1 MRKTITFFTMLILSI
16 GVGWAD
22 TSTLTFT
29 KACGG
34 SGTADD
40 GVVWTVT
47 SDAAESTY
55 DGTKGI
61 HYGTGS
67 AAVSYLTLTTSGIGG
82 TITQVK
88 VNASGASGTSAK
100 LNVTVGGAAFG
111 SQQSLSATATDY
123 TFTGSASGQ
132 IAVTVSQTSA
142 KRALYVKSI
151 EVTYTSTV
159 APPTFSGVE
168 NNATSNTN
176 VTLTMATATTG
187 ASIHYTKRA
196 VDDQTVSTS
205 DLTSNYSSPITYSED
220 GNYVIYAAA
229 YKGGQWSAISSIHFT
244 IDKQSAPT
252 PSGDY
257 ELVTDASKLTAGD
270 LIIITSSKANGDAYA
285 MGPQNGKYRSVS
297 AISVDR
303 NTTSPGDDTQIL
315 TLKGESDAWQ
325 FETENGY
332 LYASSSTSND
342 IATGTLSDAGNN
354 ANATI
359 ALNADT
365 HEATIVFQGSNT
377 RNQLRYNYNGGS
389 NIRFS
394 CYNSNSTL
402 PLVYIFRKKTEP
414 PLTTV
419 TGLSELKQQEPGTTV
434 RLSLPDDCNARV
446 LTVHGTDTYV
456 RDNSG
461 AIVFHGDILPTRD
474 LQYNQHLAG
483 WIVGKY
489 TVNATSGLPQFE
501 PVEGKTNTAF
511 LVIADP
517 VTEAT
522 TTAKAITAD
531 EYNDHLA
538 DWVTVN
544 DLRVGA
550 DDYTIVDGL
559 EQGITV
565 PYDGALVDVNAIVAG
580 DDTFYP
586 TDQSVTYVVDAKQ
599 EFVKPD
605 ANLEGVPVRYKRT
618 FQADTWTPLT
628 LPFDLDDFDGKVM
641 EFSGLEQGEPVTGA
655 LSGWEYAAG
664 NMLFTHASTIE
675 AGKPYLVKPNNDIT
689 VMTFGSTTL
698 SSKEPVC
705 VVHTIAGT
713 ASNAPRRVSSVGDN
727 DEYSFVGVYTPTTL
741 STDHTQRFMDE
752 AGGVAWVE
760 GESVTIDGT
769 TAYFEAPANQG
780 IHLKFADDQTESI
793 ITVIDDLTRDQAVSR
808 PEGIYNLLGVKM
820 RQSWADLPRGIYIVN
835 GKKVVK

>member
-1 MRKTITFFTMLILSI
+1 MKHLSTLLTLLMLCA
-16 GVGWAD
+16 GVCRAE

-29 KACGG
+29 AACGG

-40 GVVWTVT
+40 GVAWTVT
-47 SDAAESTY
+47 SDAAESTFESNR
-55 DGTKGI
+55 GI

-67 AAVSYLTLTTSGIGG
+67 VAVSYLRLTTDRIGG

-88 VNASGASGTSAK
+88 VNASGASGTLAK

-111 SQQSLSATATDY
+111 SQQSLTSTATDY

-132 IAVTVSQTSA
+132 IVVTLSQTRA
-142 KRALYVKSI
+142 QKALYVKSI
-151 EVTYTSTV
+151 AVTY
-159 APPTFSGVE
+159 
-168 NNATSNTN
+168 
-176 VTLTMATATTG
+176 
-187 ASIHYTKRA
+187 
-196 VDDQTVSTS
+196 STS
-205 DLTSNYSSPITYSED
+205 GSGGGGDDPIDDPTGD
-220 GNYVIYAAA
+220 G
-229 YKGGQWSAISSIHFT
+229 T
-244 IDKQSAPT
+244 
-252 PSGDY
+252 Y
-257 ELVTDASKLTAGD
+257 ELVTNASTLADGD
-270 LIIITSSKANGDAYA
+270 LIIITSSKDDGDAFA
-285 MGPQNGKYRSVS
+285 MGPQTNANYRDLAAITIAGK
-297 AISVDR
+297 
-303 NTTSPGDDTQIL
+303 TTTPGSGVQIL
-315 TLKGESDAWQ
+315 TLEGTSGAWY
-325 FETENGY
+325 FNTGKGY
-332 LYASSSTSND
+332 LYASSNSSNYL
-342 IATGTLSDAGNN
+342 GTETTKDNNNN
-354 ANATI
+354 AKASISINSV
-359 ALNADT
+359 T
-365 HEATIVFQGSNT
+365 HEATIVFQGSNSH
-377 RNQLRYNYNGGS
+377 NNIRYNAQNT
-389 NIRFS
+389 RFS
-394 CYNSNSTL
+394 CYSSNSQM
-402 PLVYIFRKKTEP
+402 PLVYIFRKKTEQ

-522 TTAKAITAD
+522 TTAKVITAD

-559 EQGITV
+559 EQGIKV

-641 EFSGLEQGEPVTGA
+641 EFSGLEHGEPVTGA

-689 VMTFGSTTL
+689 VITFGSTTL
-698 SSKEPVC
+698 SSKEPVR

>member
-257 ELVTDASKLTAGD
+257 VFYESFNKTNGHGGNEDGFDYNATGNPTYDNDGWTSASVNSGAQCVKTGS
-270 LIIITSSKANGDAYA
+270 SSKSGNITTPTIEGLTVGVQYVLTFKAAPWKDDAT
-285 MGPQNGKYRSVS
+285 S
-297 AISVDR
+297 ISLASEDGTFDPATLPNMINNQWTEYEV
-303 NTTSPGDDTQIL
+303 TFTPTATS
-315 TLKGESDAWQ
+315 
-325 FETENGY
+325 
-332 LYASSSTSND
+332 
-342 IATGTLSDAGNN
+342 
-354 ANATI
+354 ATI
-359 ALNADT
+359 TFIPEKRFWLD
-365 HEATIVFQGSNT
+365 EVKLSN
-377 RNQLRYNYNGGS
+377 
-389 NIRFS
+389 
-394 CYNSNSTL
+394 
-402 PLVYIFRKKTEP
+402 PEP

-419 TGLSELKQQEPGTTV
+419 TGLGELKQQEDGAVV

-550 DDYTIVDGL
+550 NDYTIVDGL

-605 ANLEGVPVRYKRT
+605 TNLEGVPVRYKRT

-698 SSKEPVC
+698 SSKEPVR

-820 RQSWADLPRGIYIVN
+820 RQSWSDLPRGIYIVN

>member
-1 MRKTITFFTMLILSI
+1 MKHLSTLLTLLMLCA
-16 GVGWAD
+16 GVCRAE

-29 KACGG
+29 AACGG
-34 SGTADD
+34 TGTADD
-40 GVVWTVT
+40 DVAWTVT
-47 SDAAESTY
+47 SDADESTF
-55 DGTKGI
+55 DSNRGI

-67 AAVSYLTLTTSGIGG
+67 VAVSYLRLTTSGISG
-82 TITQVK
+82 TITQIK
-88 VNASGASGTSAK
+88 VNASGASGTTSK
-100 LNVTVGGAAFG
+100 LNVTVGGTAFG
-111 SQQSLSATATDY
+111 SQQSLTSTATDY

-132 IAVTVSQTSA
+132 IVVTLSQTRA
-142 KRALYVKSI
+142 QKALYVKSI
-151 EVTYTSTV
+151 AVTY
-159 APPTFSGVE
+159 
-168 NNATSNTN
+168 
-176 VTLTMATATTG
+176 
-187 ASIHYTKRA
+187 
-196 VDDQTVSTS
+196 STS
-205 DLTSNYSSPITYSED
+205 GSGGGGDDPIDDPTGD
-220 GNYVIYAAA
+220 G
-229 YKGGQWSAISSIHFT
+229 T
-244 IDKQSAPT
+244 
-252 PSGDY
+252 Y
-257 ELVTDASKLTAGD
+257 ELVTNASTLADGD
-270 LIIITSSKANGDAYA
+270 LIIITSSKNDGDAFA
-285 MGPQNGKYRSVS
+285 MGAQTNANYRDLAAITIAGK
-297 AISVDR
+297 
-303 NTTSPGDDTQIL
+303 TTTPGSDVQIL
-315 TLKGESDAWQ
+315 TLEGTSGAWY
-325 FETENGY
+325 FNTGSGY
-332 LYASSSTSND
+332 LYASSNSKNYL
-342 IATGTLSDAGNN
+342 GTKPTKDNN
-354 ANATI
+354 AKASI
-359 ALNADT
+359 GIDSKT
-365 HEATIVFQGSNT
+365 HEATIVFQGSNSH
-377 RNQLRYNYNGGS
+377 NNIRYNAQDT
-389 NIRFS
+389 RFS
-394 CYNSNSTL
+394 CYDGETTTL
-402 PLVYIFRKKTEP
+402 PLVYIFRKKTEQ

-461 AIVFHGDILPTRD
+461 AIVFHGDMLPTRN
-474 LQYNQHLAG
+474 LKYNQHLAG

-489 TVNATSGLPQFE
+489 SVNETTGLPQFE

-522 TTAKAITAD
+522 TEATAIKAD
-531 EYNDHLA
+531 EYDSHLA
-538 DWVTVN
+538 DWVAVN
-544 DLRVGA
+544 DVRVG
-550 DDYTIVDGL
+550 DDVTITDGL
-559 EQGITV
+559 EKGYTT
-565 PYDGALVDVNAIVAG
+565 PYDGALVDLGAIVAG
-580 DDTFYP
+580 RAIDGKDTYFP
-586 TDQSVTYVVDAKQ
+586 LEQNGLADVTYVVDATQ

-605 ANLEGVPVRYKRT
+605 DDLNNVAVRYKRT
-618 FQADTWTPLT
+618 FAANVWTPLT

-641 EFSGLEQGEPVTGA
+641 EFSGLEQGEPVTSPM
-655 LSGWEYAAG
+655 SGSLYAAG

-698 SSKEPVC
+698 SSKEPVR